1 MASLGCCE
9 LVKGFF
15 HSFFSRW
22 LVPIDHL
29 TIFFDE
35 VTKMVRFFDIFF
47 SGLAL
52 IVLSPLLIIITLV
65 LKLSGE
71 GEIFFLQDRVG
82 KNRNLFKVFKFATML
97 KDSPHIATDTVTIKN
112 DPRVLPTGKFL
123 RKTKI
128 NELPQLLNVFI
139 GHMSLVG
146 PRPQAPRCFDAF
158 PVESQD
164 IIVQVK
170 PGLSG
175 IGPIVFRGEED
186 ILEGHSGTLDFYD
199 NIIGPYKGKVEAW
212 YVGNQN
218 LLVYFSLI
226 LLTVWVVLF
235 SKSDL
240 IWRLYKDLPSP
251 PDILKK
257 DLNFPG

>member
-1 MASLGCCE
+1 ML
-9 LVKGFF
+9 
-15 HSFFSRW
+15 
-22 LVPIDHL
+22 I
-29 TIFFDE
+29 
-35 VTKMVRFFDIFF
+35 RFFDVVL

-52 IVLSPLLIIITLV
+52 IVLSPLLIPIV
-65 LKLSGE
+65 LFLKFSGE
-71 GEIFFLQDRVG
+71 GEIFFLQERVG
-82 KNRNLFKVFKFATML
+82 KNREMFKLFKFATML
-97 KDSPHIATDTVTIKN
+97 KDSPSIGTGTVTMKN
-112 DPRVLPTGKFL
+112 DPRVLPAGKFL

-199 NIIGPYKGKVEAW
+199 NVIGPYKGDVEAW
-212 YVGNQN
+212 YVVNQN
-218 LLVYFSLI
+218 LSVYFSLI
-226 LLTVWVVLF
+226 LLTVWVILF

>member
-1 MASLGCCE
+1 ML
-9 LVKGFF
+9 
-15 HSFFSRW
+15 
-22 LVPIDHL
+22 I
-29 TIFFDE
+29 
-35 VTKMVRFFDIFF
+35 RFFDVVL
-47 SGLAL
+47 SGLGL
-52 IVLSPLLIIITLV
+52 IVLSPLLIPIV
-65 LKLSGE
+65 LFLKFSGE
-71 GEIFFLQDRVG
+71 GEIFFLQERVG
-82 KNRNLFKVFKFATML
+82 KNRDMFKLFKFATML
-97 KDSPHIATDTVTIKN
+97 KDSPSMGTGTVTMKN
-112 DPRVLPTGKFL
+112 DPRVLPAGKFL

-146 PRPQAPRCFDAF
+146 PRPQALRCFDAF

-186 ILEGHSGTLDFYD
+186 ILEGYSGTLDFY
-199 NIIGPYKGKVEAW
+199 NNVIGPYKGDVEAW
-212 YVGNQN
+212 YVANEG
-218 LLVYFSLI
+218 LITYFSLI

-235 SKSDL
+235 PKSDL
-240 IWRLYKDLPSP
+240 VWRLFKDLPSP

-257 DLNFPG
+257 GLNYPN

>member
-1 MASLGCCE
+1 ML
-9 LVKGFF
+9 
-15 HSFFSRW
+15 
-22 LVPIDHL
+22 I
-29 TIFFDE
+29 
-35 VTKMVRFFDIFF
+35 RFFDVVL

-52 IVLSPLLIIITLV
+52 IVLSPLLIPVV
-65 LKLSGE
+65 LCLKFSGE
-71 GEIFFLQDRVG
+71 GEIFFLQERVG
-82 KNRNLFKVFKFATML
+82 KNREMFKLFKFATML
-97 KDSPHIATDTVTIKN
+97 KDSPSMGTGTVTLKN
-112 DPRVLPTGKFL
+112 DPRVLPAGKFL

-139 GHMSLVG
+139 GQMSLVG

-199 NIIGPYKGKVEAW
+199 NVIGPYKGDVEAW
-212 YVGNQN
+212 YVGKQG
-218 LLVYFSLI
+218 LIAYFSLI

-235 SKSDL
+235 PKSDL
-240 IWRLYKDLPSP
+240 VWQLFKDLPSP

-257 DLNFPG
+257 DLNFPD

>member
-1 MASLGCCE
+1 M
-9 LVKGFF
+9 
-15 HSFFSRW
+15 
-22 LVPIDHL
+22 I
-29 TIFFDE
+29 
-35 VTKMVRFFDIFF
+35 RFFDVML
-47 SGLAL
+47 SGIAL
-52 IVLSPLLIIITLV
+52 IVLAPLLLPIMLI
-65 LKLSGE
+65 LKFSGE
-71 GEIFFLQDRVG
+71 GEIFFLQERIG
-82 KNRNLFKVFKFATML
+82 KNRKMFKLFKFVTML
-97 KDSPHIATDTVTIKN
+97 KDSPSMGTGTVTMKN
-112 DPRVLPTGKFL
+112 DPRVLPVGKFL

-199 NIIGPYKGKVEAW
+199 NVIGPYKGKVEAW
-212 YVGNQN
+212 YVEKQD
-218 LLVYFSLI
+218 LIAYFSLI

-235 SKSDL
+235 PKSDL
-240 IWRLYKDLPSP
+240 VWRLFKDLPSP
-251 PDILKK
+251 PDMLKK
-257 DLNFPG
+257 DLNFPDKCSTFL

>member
-1 MASLGCCE
+1 ML
-9 LVKGFF
+9 
-15 HSFFSRW
+15 
-22 LVPIDHL
+22 I
-29 TIFFDE
+29 
-35 VTKMVRFFDIFF
+35 RFFDVLL

-52 IVLSPLLIIITLV
+52 IVLSPLLIPIV
-65 LKLSGE
+65 LFLKFSGE
-71 GEIFFLQDRVG
+71 GEIFFLQERVG
-82 KNRNLFKVFKFATML
+82 KNKEMFKLFKFATML
-97 KDSPHIATDTVTIKN
+97 KDSPSMGTGTVTMKN
-112 DPRVLPTGKFL
+112 DPRVLPAGKFL

-199 NIIGPYKGKVEAW
+199 NVIGPYKGKVEAW
-212 YVGNQN
+212 YVGKQR
-218 LLVYFSLI
+218 LIVYFSLI
-226 LLTVWVVLF
+226 LLTIWVILYP
-235 SKSDL
+235 KSDL
-240 IWRLYKDLPSP
+240 VWRLFKDLPSP

-257 DLNFPG
+257 DLNFPI

>member
-1 MASLGCCE
+1 L
-9 LVKGFF
+9 
-15 HSFFSRW
+15 
-22 LVPIDHL
+22 I
-29 TIFFDE
+29 
-35 VTKMVRFFDIFF
+35 RFFDLVL
-47 SGLAL
+47 SGIAL
-52 IVLSPLLIIITLV
+52 ILLSPLFIPIVFL
-65 LKLSGE
+65 LKFTGE
-71 GEIFFLQDRVG
+71 GEIFFLQERVG
-82 KNRNLFKVFKFATML
+82 KNREMFKLFKFATML
-97 KDSPHIATDTVTIKN
+97 KDSPSMGTGTVTMKN
-112 DPRVLPTGKFL
+112 DPRVLPAGKFL

-139 GHMSLVG
+139 GHMSLIG

-199 NIIGPYKGKVEAW
+199 NVIGPYKGDVEAW
-212 YVGNQN
+212 YVVKQG
-218 LLVYFSLI
+218 LIAYFSLI

-240 IWRLYKDLPSP
+240 VWQLFKDLPSP
-251 PDILKK
+251 PDSLKK
-257 DLNFPG
+257 DLNFRN

>member
-1 MASLGCCE
+1 ML
-9 LVKGFF
+9 
-15 HSFFSRW
+15 
-22 LVPIDHL
+22 I
-29 TIFFDE
+29 
-35 VTKMVRFFDIFF
+35 RFFDVVL

-52 IVLSPLLIIITLV
+52 IVLSPLLIPIV
-65 LKLSGE
+65 LFLKFSGE
-71 GEIFFLQDRVG
+71 GEIFFLQERVG
-82 KNRNLFKVFKFATML
+82 KNRDMFKLFKFATML
-97 KDSPHIATDTVTIKN
+97 KDSPSMGTGTVTMKN
-112 DPRVLPTGKFL
+112 DPRVLPAGKFL

-158 PVESQD
+158 LVESQD

-186 ILEGHSGTLDFYD
+186 ILEGYSGTLDFYD
-199 NIIGPYKGKVEAW
+199 NVIGPYKGDVEAW
-212 YVGNQN
+212 YVAKQG
-218 LLVYFSLI
+218 LIAYFSLI

-235 SKSDL
+235 PKSNL
-240 IWRLYKDLPSP
+240 VWRLYKDLPSP

-257 DLNFPG
+257 DLNVSD